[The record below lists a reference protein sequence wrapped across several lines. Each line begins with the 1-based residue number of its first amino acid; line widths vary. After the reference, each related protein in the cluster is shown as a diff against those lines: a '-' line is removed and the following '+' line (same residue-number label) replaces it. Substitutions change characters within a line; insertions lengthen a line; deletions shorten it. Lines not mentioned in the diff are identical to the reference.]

1 MNTGAGVRSLEALKD
16 WYSAVAGFQGEAQNA
31 MVSLG
36 LSLQH
41 ARDWLEDQQAHW
53 QRAIRRAEDEVSHA
67 RIELVRLQQ
76 QRFYGDRPDTT
87 VAEVEL
93 RKAQAELQFCEDRL
107 AAVRR
112 WMQKLPQV
120 IQDTFEGPARNLEYF
135 LEADLVRALGNL
147 DRQLGAL
154 EQYIGIKPAAR
165 AETPS
170 SNPPPAEAPAR
181 KETP

>member
-16 WYSAVAGFQGEAQNA
+16 WYSAVVEFRGEAHNA

-41 ARDWLEDQQAHW
+41 ATNFLQEQQANW

-76 QRFYGDRPDTT
+76 QRFYGEMPDTT
-87 VAEVEL
+87 VAEIEL
-93 RKAQAELQFCEDRL
+93 RKAQAELQFCEERL
-107 AAVRR
+107 EAVRR

-120 IQDTFEGPARNLEYF
+120 ILDIYEGPARNLEYF
-135 LEADLVRALGNL
+135 LDSDLVRAIALL
-147 DRQLGAL
+147 DRQLVAL
-154 EQYIGIKPAAR
+154 EEYLGLKPPTRSAPAPASPP
-165 AETPS
+165 AETP
-170 SNPPPAEAPAR
+170 EK